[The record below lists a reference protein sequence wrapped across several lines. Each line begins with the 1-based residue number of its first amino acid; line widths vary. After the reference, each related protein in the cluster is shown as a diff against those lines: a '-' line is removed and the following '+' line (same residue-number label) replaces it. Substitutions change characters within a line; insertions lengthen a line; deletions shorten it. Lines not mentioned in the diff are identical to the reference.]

1 MFTSRNNRG
10 ARALDRQRLCA
21 IKYNTQLMAG
31 HSAIAHCTQR
41 TDSHCF
47 IRQVWIDIL
56 LQPNFERI
64 RPLVRIDAV
73 RK

>member
-1 MFTSRNNRG
+1 
-10 ARALDRQRLCA
+10 
-21 IKYNTQLMAG
+21 MAG

-47 IRQVWIDIL
+47 IRQVWIDMI